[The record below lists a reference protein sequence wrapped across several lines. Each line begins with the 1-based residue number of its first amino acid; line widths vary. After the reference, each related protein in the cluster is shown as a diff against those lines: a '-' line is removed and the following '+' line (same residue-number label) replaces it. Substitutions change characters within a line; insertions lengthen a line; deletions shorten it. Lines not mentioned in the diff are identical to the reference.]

1 METLSMD
8 IWDNICWVP
17 TSLSLSTSHVVA
29 GLALM
34 MTSDTF
40 SNNHQEVLGKTFTT
54 YKSWT
59 QRGPGVG
66 EEGKWAWGSAFI
78 GVECGDLG

>member
-17 TSLSLSTSHVVA
+17 TSFSLSTSHGVA

-34 MTSDTF
+34 MTADTF
-40 SNNHQEVLGKTFTT
+40 SNNHQEVF
-54 YKSWT
+54 
-59 QRGPGVG
+59 G
-66 EEGKWAWGSAFI
+66 ENI
-78 GVECGDLG
+78 YYL